1 MADDEPSKMDSF
13 KDKLSDLGQKVG
25 EVSKKAAKKTSEV
38 GANIAEDIKTGAKK
52 VSEDVKVGA
61 KKVSETVDKKRDE
74 IKEKKDEM
82 KKAKAEA
89 DDAREDQL
97 IQDLRKSELF
107 PLSEYSNEKEKDDG
121 FVKISIEEYRALS
134 KRSEN
139 QVVVPQVMD
148 SFEVAN
154 IEKIPN
160 ETLTVELSRSINEI
174 LQTLG
179 VSVLFAAILVGL
191 DYYLDSNPTNLGP
204 LSADLLTWPLG
215 TGIWSY
221 YILHRLARFRTFLS
235 MPLGM
240 RIQTAVGVGL
250 ATELAMLLSSDTVA
264 ITNIW
269 GWTGLVALTAILLSG
284 LLRGFAGSFG
294 RLFSRG
300 SSNLD

>member
-1 MADDEPSKMDSF
+1 MVADEPSKMDSF
-13 KDKLSDLGQKVG
+13 KGKLSDIGQKVG
-25 EVSKKAAKKTSEV
+25 EASKKAAKKTSEV
-38 GANIAEDIKTGAKK
+38 SANIAEDIRIGAKR

-89 DDAREDQL
+89 DDAREYEL
-97 IQDLRKSELF
+97 MKDLRNSELL
-107 PLSEYSNEKEKDDG
+107 PLSEYSNEGKDDND
-121 FVKISIEEYRALS
+121 FIKIPIEEYHALIS
-134 KRSEN
+134 KSES

-148 SFEVAN
+148 SYDVAN

-179 VSVLFAAILVGL
+179 VSVLFAGILVGL

-215 TGIWSY
+215 TGMWSY
-221 YILHRLARFRTFLS
+221 YILHRLAKFRTFLS
-235 MPLGM
+235 MPFGM
-240 RIQTAVGVGL
+240 RVQTSVGVGL

-284 LLRGFAGSFG
+284 ILRGFAGSFG
-294 RLFSRG
+294 RLFSRR
-300 SSNLD
+300 NI

>member
-1 MADDEPSKMDSF
+1 MVDDEPSKMDSF
-13 KDKLSDLGQKVG
+13 KGKLSDIGQKVG
-25 EVSKKAAKKTSEV
+25 EASKKAAKKTSEV
-38 GANIAEDIKTGAKK
+38 SANIAEDIKIGAKR

-74 IKEKKDEM
+74 IKEKKEEM
-82 KKAKAEA
+82 KKAKEEA
-89 DDAREDQL
+89 DDAREDEL
-97 IQDLRKSELF
+97 MNDLRNSELL
-107 PLSEYSNEKEKDDG
+107 PLSEYSNQKGEDNG
-121 FVKISIEEYRALS
+121 FVKISIEEYHALI
-134 KRSEN
+134 KRSESKA
-139 QVVVPQVMD
+139 VVPQVID
-148 SFEVAN
+148 SYEVTN
-154 IEKIPN
+154 VGKIPN

-179 VSVLFAAILVGL
+179 VSVLFAGILVGL
-191 DYYLDSNPTNLGP
+191 DYYLDSNPTDLGP

-215 TGIWSY
+215 TGMWSY

-240 RIQTAVGVGL
+240 RVQTSVGVGL

-284 LLRGFAGSFG
+284 IVRGFAGSFG

-300 SSNLD
+300 TI